1 MPFKYKRI
9 CPVCGKESLGNISSH
24 LQQVHK
30 LSSVERK
37 PYLKKAKYQG
47 ITVYSKDE
55 IQSLPVVHIS
65 GTPKCSKQIK
75 NTPSLNED
83 KDEIQ
88 SLPTV
93 HISETRKCSKQIKK
107 IPSLNK
113 EKQVV
118 DLAPVNS
125 LRKRK
130 QKRKTWLITL

>member
-1 MPFKYKRI
+1 MKTQNRFKRI
-9 CPVCGKESLGNISSH
+9 CPVCGKENLKFLSQH
-24 LQQVHK
+24 LASVHK

-65 GTPKCSKQIK
+65 
-75 NTPSLNED
+75 
-83 KDEIQ
+83 
-88 SLPTV
+88 
-93 HISETRKCSKQIKK
+93 ETRKCSKRIKK
-107 IPSLNK
+107 IPSLNE

-118 DLAPVNS
+118 HPTPVNS

-130 QKRKTWLITL
+130 QKRKTVKIQM